1 MQYICSVTLNRIK
14 QILLLATAVFSI
26 SLTAF
31 FSVGLFHA
39 HKLATSSSIVTN
51 ETEKLIVSFT
61 EFSSLPKNILNNNV
75 FEIEY
80 HGEEYDV
87 YKKEFIKSKSQ
98 VILWLIKDGF
108 ENKIRKLN
116 SIVFNIN
123 SFKNKCATTEFVIF
137 NFYFFENANNIF
149 FNEHC
154 IYTSNHFTYNSNSC
168 IAFIENVNPPPKQA

>member
-1 MQYICSVTLNRIK
+1 MQHICFVTLNRIK
-14 QILLLATAVFSI
+14 QILLLATALFSI

-39 HKLATSSSIVTN
+39 HKLATSSNIFTN

-80 HGEEYDV
+80 RGEEYDV

-98 VILWLIKDGF
+98 VVLWLIKDGF

-116 SIVFNIN
+116 SIVFNTIDFNNKMSIN
-123 SFKNKCATTEFVIF
+123 HFLVF
-137 NFYFFENANNIF
+137 NFYFFEEVDEIKFFTNFHYSSSSFYFKEINSNNILDK
-149 FNEHC
+149 
-154 IYTSNHFTYNSNSC
+154 NS
-168 IAFIENVNPPPKQA
+168 PPPKC